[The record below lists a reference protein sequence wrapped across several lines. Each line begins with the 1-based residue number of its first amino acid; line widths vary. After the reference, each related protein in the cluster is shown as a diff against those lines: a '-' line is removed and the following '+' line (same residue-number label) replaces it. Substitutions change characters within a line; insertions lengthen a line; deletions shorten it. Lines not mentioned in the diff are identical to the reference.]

1 MRPNIDLPWSLH
13 GEIKEVAESE
23 DLSVQ
28 EAYERVIRRGLAGEE
43 TAIQQMARRVD
54 DLNEVD
60 DVRE

>member
-23 DLSVQ
+23 DISVQ
-28 EAYERVIRRGLAGEE
+28 EAYERVIKRGLSGKE

-54 DLNEVD
+54 ELNEVD
-60 DVRE
+60 DVQE